1 MIKITTTDIKDH
13 LVQPSTIKGISLI
26 LSAFGVTVGTEVLQA
41 LSTIVLFGL
50 GLWETGRDENKQR

>member
-1 MIKITTTDIKDH
+1 MKITATDIKER
-13 LVQPSTIKGISLI
+13 LRQPSTVKGISLI

-50 GLWETGRDENKQR
+50 GLWETGRDENKHR